1 MLAMN
6 EDLELTRI
14 LQRASAGEPQATDRL
29 HAALYAELR
38 RLAGHQLARER
49 ADHTLQAT
57 ALVHEAYLRLVDQ
70 DRARWRDRAQFL
82 AVASL
87 AMRRI
92 LVDHARR
99 RHSEKRGADPL
110 KLTLSAAAGVPD
122 AAAGGI
128 DLIALDTAL
137 AELADDHPRE
147 ARLVEMRFF
156 GGLTAGEAAAILDVS
171 ERTAERW
178 WRFARAW
185 LFQRLGGPAGPG

>member
-1 MLAMN
+1 MSEN
-6 EDLELTRI
+6 TEITRI
-14 LQRASAGEPQATDRL
+14 LQQATAGEPQAVDRL
-29 HAALYAELR
+29 HAALYDELR
-38 RLAGHQLARER
+38 RLAGYQLAHER

-70 DRARWRDRAQFL
+70 DRAQWRDRAQFL

-99 RHSEKRGADPL
+99 RRSGKRGSNPL
-110 KLTLSAAAGVPD
+110 KLTLSAATDVPD
-122 AAAGGI
+122 PATGGI
-128 DLIALDTAL
+128 DLIALDAAL
-137 AELADDHPRE
+137 ARLAVDHPRE

-156 GGLTAGEAAAILDVS
+156 GGLTAGESAAVLDVT

-185 LFQRLGGPAGPG
+185 LFRHLGGAIDAG